1 MSALDLSQFMP
12 YRLSVLANKVSAQLA
27 TVYAD
32 RFNISIPEWRVIAV
46 LGQFDGVSADFV
58 GGKTEMDRVTVSRAV
73 AKLLKKRYIKRR
85 FLASDRRCSVLSLA
99 AAGKQLYAD
108 IAPLAR
114 RYENALTSALDPQ
127 AFAQFSAGMHQL
139 EVQVSALAGKT
150 F

>member
-1 MSALDLSQFMP
+1 MSALDLSQFLP
-12 YRLSVLANKVSAQLA
+12 YRLSVLANKMSAQLA
-27 TVYAD
+27 TVYAE

-85 FLASDRRCSVLSLA
+85 FQISDRRCSVLSLA
-99 AAGKQLYAD
+99 AAGKHVYAD
-108 IAPLAR
+108 VVPLAKQ
-114 RYENALTSALDPQ
+114 YEDALTVVFDPTT
-127 AFAQFSAGMHQL
+127 FAQFNAGIDRLQAQL
-139 EVQVSALAGKT
+139 AAVEGDL